1 MQLVTGGAGFIGS
14 HIVEQLVANG
24 QHVRV
29 IDNLLAGCMDNL
41 AGVLDR
47 VEFIERDLR
56 DDTALRSAMRD
67 VDVVFHQAADASVPR
82 SMSDPAACYDVNVM
96 GTLRL
101 LEAARNVGV
110 RRVVFASS
118 CAVYGEEPESP
129 KREPMP
135 SAPASPY
142 AASKVAGEDLCALYG
157 RVFGLETVR
166 LRYFNVF
173 GPRQSPFSAYAPVIP
188 RFISAFAN
196 GAAPAIY
203 GDGEQTRDFVYV
215 DDVVRANLL
224 AANATGANGRVFNI
238 ASGRSVS
245 LNQVVTHLQTIMG
258 STIEAQY
265 VEQRPGDIRH
275 SAADISAALEIGF
288 RAAIP
293 FADGLSRTVRALTG

>member
-67 VDVVFHQAADASVPR
+67 VEVVFHQAADASVPR

-196 GAAPAIY
+196 GAAPVIF